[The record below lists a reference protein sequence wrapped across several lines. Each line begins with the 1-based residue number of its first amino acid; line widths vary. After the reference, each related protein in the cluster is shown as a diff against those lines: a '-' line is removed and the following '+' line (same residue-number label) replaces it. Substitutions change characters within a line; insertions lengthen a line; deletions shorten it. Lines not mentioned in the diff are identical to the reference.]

1 MGLFMQFRKPIS
13 IALVVTLIFF
23 AVGNSLCRAETEP
36 EDAIN
41 YAYATWIGTGVYSV
55 KDKSIYVLRGP
66 FSYTLREP
74 GDGKP
79 GVDLL
84 FPATLGLH
92 DFEETDE
99 QVGAF
104 TFVPGVELIVPII
117 ENWDLKPFGQFGIG
131 RDFSGSDLAY
141 IYGAGLKSLATFP
154 IKDVALQ
161 LGNQIM
167 FADQSQSGGGS
178 DDGFS
183 KFDIGLNYRHPLKFT
198 FLNQATNI
206 NLFFVWSR
214 FMNDLRFVRLFDKDQ
229 KIRNLY
235 KFGITLGAEKSFS
248 ILGIGF
254 RGFGIDI
261 TFGEN
266 FTGFGLTTG
275 FPF

>member
-1 MGLFMQFRKPIS
+1 MQFRKPIT
-13 IALVVTLIFF
+13 ITLVVTLIFF
-23 AVGNSLCRAETEP
+23 AVGNSFCWAETEP

-55 KDKSIYVLRGP
+55 KDKNIYVLRGP

-79 GVDLL
+79 GVKLL

-99 QVGAF
+99 QVGTF

-141 IYGAGLKSLATFP
+141 IYGAGIKSLATFP

-167 FADQSQSGGGS
+167 FADQSQSSGGN

-183 KFDIGLNYRHPLKFT
+183 KFDIGLNYRHPLSFT
-198 FLNQATNI
+198 FLNQATNL

-214 FMNDLRFVRLFDKDQ
+214 FMNDLRFVRLFNKDQ

-235 KFGITLGAEKSFS
+235 RFGITLGAEKKFS
-248 ILGIGF
+248 ILGIRF

-261 TFGEN
+261 TLGEN
-266 FTGFGLTTG
+266 FAGFGLTTG

>member
-1 MGLFMQFRKPIS
+1 MPLRKPIS
-13 IALVVTLIFF
+13 ITLVFALFFF
-23 AVGNSLCRAETEP
+23 AAGDSLCRAETDP

-41 YAYATWIGTGVYSV
+41 YAYATWIGTGIYSV
-55 KDKSIYVLRGP
+55 KNQKIYVLRGP
-66 FSYTLREP
+66 FSYTLQEP

-84 FPATLGLH
+84 FPATLGIQ
-92 DFEETDE
+92 DFEDTDN
-99 QVGAF
+99 QVGTF
-104 TFVPGVELIVPII
+104 TFVPGAMLVIPVMQ
-117 ENWDLKPFGQFGIG
+117 NWDLKPFGQFGIG

-141 IYGAGLKSLATFP
+141 IYGAGITSLATFP
-154 IKDVALQ
+154 LKDMALQ
-161 LGNQIM
+161 LGNQVM
-167 FADQSQSGGGS
+167 FADQSQSGGGN
-178 DDGFS
+178 DNGFS
-183 KFDIGLNYRHPLKFT
+183 KFDIGLNYRHPLEFS
-198 FLNQATNI
+198 FLNQSTNL

-214 FMNDLRFVRLFDKDQ
+214 FINDLKFERLFDDDQ

-235 KFGITLGAEKSFS
+235 KFGITLGAEKNFS